1 MPIMDLFSTS
11 SLPSADLTIAD
22 ATLAVYPIV
31 PVSPDSTLGSGM
43 WKIVGYA
50 TAAIL
55 VWSYLKT
62 RTKGE

>member
-1 MPIMDLFSTS
+1 MPIIDLFSTS
-11 SLPSADLTIAD
+11 SLPLADMSIAGAMD
-22 ATLAVYPIV
+22 TPVV
-31 PVSPDSTLGSGM
+31 PVSPDSVLGSGM

-55 VWSYLKT
+55 VWSYMKT

>member
-1 MPIMDLFSTS
+1 MPIIDFS
-11 SLPSADLTIAD
+11 SLPSADLSIAD
-22 ATLAVYPIV
+22 ATLAEYPIV

-43 WKIVGYA
+43 WKIVMYA
-50 TAAIL
+50 TGAIL